1 MVSPPPADKY
11 NILRGFGG
19 RIYFSAGASALSIFI
34 NTMKNTAKSP
44 VQSFVIRA
52 ILCGVIGAVCVS
64 GVSAQTITQAPA
76 LNRELIILRP
86 GGASGGD
93 TARSKQSPGTPEL
106 PPRPKTITADSAKII
121 SPALRSAI
129 SACPAVYEIEPMLPV
144 DSALLFVRHSRGQTD
159 TLAVVASPPYKAVW
173 NCAGVPDQDQTHL
186 QFGYALYRGDSLVIV
201 SPPTPHRWTL
211 MRGKPA
217 SRLRPYRIKPL
228 TAADGFE
235 VDCDTSKWS
244 GVEGAAIVGG
254 NTEAVFKLLWTGAKL
269 HFIAQVRD
277 NSVNNGDFVELHLD
291 MHGDRSVFPGINHRS
306 LRFSPRGRHVF
317 FVGEFADGK
326 YTPSDSITR
335 LLKDEVEWKASVNP
349 DGYVVEAA
357 IPFYTLSDID
367 FPPPEIGFDVS
378 VMDAN
383 GDEETFYSWS
393 GAERFTRYSP
403 SRWGTARIKDAVA
416 GLKYVL
422 VFALFI
428 SAFAI
433 IAFVAYLVFSHRQE
447 SKEHKAEIKG
457 VSPLTESV
465 VEQIEKQLSNADL
478 RISDIAKSV
487 NISPEKI
494 VVALMNDLGCTF
506 EQQLTYKRLKHSQ
519 KLMRDP
525 EITIEEIAK
534 RCGFADVYTY
544 KQSYI
549 AQMKVDPEVSK
560 KAVLER
566 IKEDLDAEKE
576 DDDDDDDRL

>member
-1 MVSPPPADKY
+1 V
-11 NILRGFGG
+11 
-19 RIYFSAGASALSIFI
+19 
-34 NTMKNTAKSP
+34 
-44 VQSFVIRA
+44 
-52 ILCGVIGAVCVS
+52 
-64 GVSAQTITQAPA
+64 
-76 LNRELIILRP
+76 
-86 GGASGGD
+86 
-93 TARSKQSPGTPEL
+93 
-106 PPRPKTITADSAKII
+106 ITADSAKIV
-121 SPALRSAI
+121 SPAPRSVI
-129 SACPAVYEIEPMLPV
+129 SGCPAVYEIEPMLPV

-159 TLAVVASPPYKAVW
+159 TLAVISSPPYRAAW

-186 QFGYALYRGDSLVIV
+186 QFGYVLYCGDSLTVT
-201 SPPTPHRWTL
+201 SPPAPHRWTL

-217 SRLRPYRIKPL
+217 AQLRPYRIKPL
-228 TAADGFE
+228 STADDFE
-235 VDCDTSKWS
+235 VDCDTAKWS
-244 GVEGAAIVGG
+244 NVEGAAIVGG
-254 NTEAVFKLLWTGAKL
+254 NTEAVFKLLWTGVKL

-277 NSVNNGDFVELHLD
+277 NSVNGGDFVELHLD

-306 LRFSPRGRHVF
+306 LRFSPRGRNVF

-326 YTPSDSITR
+326 YTPSDSVTR
-335 LLKDEVEWKASVNP
+335 MLKDEVEWKASVNS

-357 IPFYTLSDID
+357 IPFSLLSDFD
-367 FPPPEIGFDVS
+367 FPPSKIGFDVS
-378 VMDAN
+378 VMDVN
-383 GDEETFYSWS
+383 DKDETFYSWS

-403 SRWGTARIKDAVA
+403 SRWGTARINDGVA

-422 VFALFI
+422 IFALFI

-433 IAFVAYLVFSHRQE
+433 IGFVAYLVFSHRQE

-465 VEQIEKQLSNADL
+465 VEQIEKQLSNTDL

-487 NISPEKI
+487 NISAEKI

-534 RCGFADVYTY
+534 RSGFADVDTY
-544 KQSYI
+544 RKAYI

-560 KAVLER
+560 KAMLER
-566 IKEDLDAEKE
+566 IKEDMEAEKE
-576 DDDDDDDRL
+576 DDDDESL